1 MTTTYI
7 IFHVL
12 CFYVTASIIGYCIV
26 KFLPKFI
33 ERKINKWSDIPKF
46 EIEPFSVTEYFDR
59 MEQVALDILEKQEP
73 VGKTIILW
81 WGLDG
86 LRLNENGTLE
96 WISRKKPKPV
106 MQNVFYQPCQS
117 IQADVESQLRIH
129 SQTQSTRAQIEELMM
144 RNAALQNQATQYMRN
159 AAIFNQLAPP
169 IMPVYPYYSP
179 YMQPPYLQSAFS
191 SPLTQCCCNYWSF
204 TT

>member
-1 MTTTYI
+1 MKNI
-7 IFHVL
+7 ILFTL
-12 CFYVTASIIGYCIV
+12 LSFAIEYVVCSLII

-33 ERKINKWSDIPKF
+33 DRKLNIGNNIGSMELETFSIPA
-46 EIEPFSVTEYFDR
+46 YFDR
-59 MEQVALDILEKQEP
+59 MEQAALDILEKQDP
-73 VGKTIILW
+73 IDRTVILW

-86 LRLNENGTLE
+86 LRLNEDETLE

-117 IQADVESQLRIH
+117 IQADVESKLRIH

-144 RNAALQNQATQYMRN
+144 RNAALQNQATQYAQC
-159 AAIFNQLAPP
+159 AAMMSMLSPP

-179 YMQPPYLQSAFS
+179 YMQPPYLQSSFA
-191 SPLTQCCCNYWSF
+191 SPLTQCCCNYGSL
-204 TT
+204 TH